1 MGLDRDATHGT
12 ARDATGDAATGDSTG
27 GAVGDTVRR
36 LRDGMGRGVLSFP
49 LTSFHDDGSLDPD
62 GFRAHVAAQIATAP
76 GALFPACGTGEFF
89 SLDEDEYRQTVTIAV
104 EEAAGRLPVVA
115 GVGYGWA
122 QAARFARIA
131 EQAGADALLVLP
143 HYLVAAPQ
151 DGLVAQLEQIAAR
164 TRLPLIAYQRGQVAF
179 SAASLRHIVRIP
191 NVIGLKDGHSDLD
204 RLQRLTLAAPED
216 FLFFNGA
223 ATAEIQA
230 RAYATVG
237 VPAYSSA
244 VHAFAPEIANA
255 FFAALHDGDGTD
267 GRDGGGR
274 RGDEGDKT
282 VQRLLRDFY
291 VPFVEL
297 RDRVPGYAVSLVK
310 AAARLRGRPVGPVR
324 APLTEPSPADLA
336 DLATLLT
343 TGLDLV
349 GAAL

>member
-1 MGLDRDATHGT
+1 MA
-12 ARDATGDAATGDSTG
+12 
-27 GAVGDTVRR
+27 
-36 LRDGMGRGVLSFP
+36 RGVLSFP
-49 LTSFHDDGSLDPD
+49 LTSFHDDGALDPD
-62 GFRAHVAAQIATAP
+62 GFRAHVAAQIATGP
-76 GALFPACGTGEFF
+76 GAVFPACGTGEFF
-89 SLDEDEYRQTVTIAV
+89 SLDEDEYRRVVTVAV

-131 EQAGADALLVLP
+131 EEAGADALLVLP

-151 DGLVAQLEQIAAR
+151 DGLVAQLEQLAAR
-164 TRLPLIAYQRGQVAF
+164 TSLPLIAYQRGQVSFGVAAF
-179 SAASLRHIVRIP
+179 RRITAIP
-191 NVIGLKDGHSDLD
+191 GVIGLKDGHSDLD

-244 VHAFAPEIANA
+244 VHAFAPEIADA
-255 FFAALHDGDGTD
+255 FFTALRDGDDGTV
-267 GRDGGGR
+267 
-274 RGDEGDKT
+274 EK
-282 VQRLLRDFY
+282 LLRDFY
-291 VPFVEL
+291 VPLVEL

-324 APLTEPSPADLA
+324 APLTDPTAADLA
-336 DLATLLT
+336 ELRQLLT

>member
-1 MGLDRDATHGT
+1 MAQVNGETET
-12 ARDATGDAATGDSTG
+12 TET
-27 GAVGDTVRR
+27 VVRR
-36 LRDGMGRGVLSFP
+36 LRDGMTGGVLSFP
-49 LTSFHDDGSLDPD
+49 LTSFHDDGSLDPA
-62 GFRAHVAAQIATAP
+62 GFRAHVAARIATAP
-76 GALFPACGTGEFF
+76 GAVFPACGTGEFF
-89 SLDEDEYRQTVTIAV
+89 SLDEDEYRTVITIAV
-104 EEAAGRLPVVA
+104 EEAAGRVPVVA

-131 EQAGADALLVLP
+131 EEAGADALLVLP

-151 DGLVAQLEQIAAR
+151 DGLVAQLEQLAAR

-179 SAASLRHIVRIP
+179 TASSLKRIAAIP
-191 NVIGLKDGHSDLD
+191 GVIGLKDGHSDLD
-204 RLQRLTLAAPED
+204 RLQRLTLAAPEG

-223 ATAEIQA
+223 STAEIQA

-255 FFAALHDGDGTD
+255 FFAALTDGD
-267 GRDGGGR
+267 
-274 RGDEGDKT
+274 DKT
-282 VQRLLRDFY
+282 VERLLRDFY
-291 VPFVEL
+291 VPLVEL

-310 AAARLRGRPVGPVR
+310 AAARLRGQPVGPVR
-324 APLTEPSPADLA
+324 APLTDPSAADLA
-336 DLATLLT
+336 ELTILLT

>member
-1 MGLDRDATHGT
+1 MSPDR
-12 ARDATGDAATGDSTG
+12 
-27 GAVGDTVRR
+27 DTVRR
-36 LRDGMGRGVLSFP
+36 LRDGMVQGVLSFP

-76 GALFPACGTGEFF
+76 GAVFPACGTGEFF
-89 SLDEDEYRQTVTIAV
+89 SLDEDEYRQVVTIAV
-104 EEAAGRLPVVA
+104 EEADGRLPVVA

-131 EQAGADALLVLP
+131 QEAGADALLVLP

-151 DGLVAQLEQIAAR
+151 DGLVAQLEQLAAR
-164 TRLPLIAYQRGQVAF
+164 TRLPLIAYQRGQVTF
-179 SAASLRHIVRIP
+179 TAASLRRVAAIP
-191 NVIGLKDGHSDLD
+191 TVIGLKDGHSDLD
-204 RLQRLTLAAPED
+204 RLQRLTLAAPD
-216 FLFFNGA
+216 GFLFFNGA

-255 FFAALHDGDGTD
+255 FFTALRNGD
-267 GRDGGGR
+267 
-274 RGDEGDKT
+274 DKT
-282 VQRLLRDFY
+282 VDRLLRDFY
-291 VPFVEL
+291 VPLVEL

-324 APLTEPSPADLA
+324 APLTDPSPADLA
-336 DLATLLT
+336 ALGTLLT

-349 GAAL
+349 GAAP

>member
-1 MGLDRDATHGT
+1 MN
-12 ARDATGDAATGDSTG
+12 
-27 GAVGDTVRR
+27 GDTETVVRR
-36 LRDGMGRGVLSFP
+36 LRDGMTGGVLSFP

-62 GFRAHVAAQIATAP
+62 GFRTHVAARISTAP
-76 GALFPACGTGEFF
+76 GAVFPACGTGEFF
-89 SLDEDEYRQTVTIAV
+89 SLDEDEYRTVVTVAV
-104 EEAAGRLPVVA
+104 EEAAGRVPVVA

-131 EQAGADALLVLP
+131 EEAGADALLVLP

-151 DGLVAQLEQIAAR
+151 DGLVAQLEQLAAR

-179 SAASLRHIVRIP
+179 TASSLKRIAAIP
-191 NVIGLKDGHSDLD
+191 GVIGLKDGHSDLD
-204 RLQRLTLAAPED
+204 RLQRLTLAAPEG

-223 ATAEIQA
+223 STAEIQA

-255 FFAALHDGDGTD
+255 FFAALRDGD
-267 GRDGGGR
+267 
-274 RGDEGDKT
+274 DKT
-282 VQRLLRDFY
+282 VEKLLRDFY
-291 VPFVEL
+291 VPLVEL

-310 AAARLRGRPVGPVR
+310 AAARLRGQPVGPVR
-324 APLTEPSPADLA
+324 APLTDPSAADLA
-336 DLATLLT
+336 ELTTLLT

>member
-1 MGLDRDATHGT
+1 MASVNGETENGET
-12 ARDATGDAATGDSTG
+12 ENGETET
-27 GAVGDTVRR
+27 VVRR
-36 LRDGMGRGVLSFP
+36 LRDGMVAGVLSFP
-49 LTSFHDDGSLDPD
+49 LASFHDDGSLDPD
-62 GFRAHVAAQIATAP
+62 GFRTHVAARIATAP
-76 GALFPACGTGEFF
+76 GAVFPACGTGEFF
-89 SLDEDEYRQTVTIAV
+89 SLDEDEYRTVVTIAV
-104 EEAAGRLPVVA
+104 EEAAGRVPVVA

-131 EQAGADALLVLP
+131 EEAGADALLVLP

-151 DGLVAQLEQIAAR
+151 DGLVAQLEQLAAR

-179 SAASLRHIVRIP
+179 TASSLKRIAAIP
-191 NVIGLKDGHSDLD
+191 GVIGLKDGHSDLD
-204 RLQRLTLAAPED
+204 RLQRLTLAAPEG

-223 ATAEIQA
+223 STAEIQA

-255 FFAALHDGDGTD
+255 FFAALHDGD
-267 GRDGGGR
+267 
-274 RGDEGDKT
+274 DKT
-282 VQRLLRDFY
+282 IERLLRDFY
-291 VPFVEL
+291 VPLVEL

-310 AAARLRGRPVGPVR
+310 AAARLRGQPVGPVR
-324 APLTEPSPADLA
+324 APLTDPSAADLA
-336 DLATLLT
+336 ELTNLLT

>member
-1 MGLDRDATHGT
+1 MTVALDTDT
-12 ARDATGDAATGDSTG
+12 A
-27 GAVGDTVRR
+27 VRR
-36 LRDGMGRGVLSFP
+36 LRDGMAGGVLSFP

-62 GFRAHVAAQIATAP
+62 GFRAHVAERIAARP
-76 GALFPACGTGEFF
+76 GAVFPACGTGEFF
-89 SLDEDEYRQTVTIAV
+89 SLDEDEYRTVVTVTV

-115 GVGYGWA
+115 GIGYGWA
-122 QAARFARIA
+122 QAVRFVRIA

-151 DGLVAQLEQIAAR
+151 EGLVRQLARIASA

-179 SAASLRHIVRIP
+179 SAGSLRRIAALP
-191 NVIGLKDGHSDLD
+191 NVVGLKDGHSDLD
-204 RLQRLTLAAPED
+204 RLQRLTLAAPEG

-230 RAYATVG
+230 RAYAAVG

-244 VHAFAPEIANA
+244 VHAFAPEIANH
-255 FFAALHDGDGTD
+255 FFAALRDGD
-267 GRDGGGR
+267 
-274 RGDEGDKT
+274 DKT
-282 VQRLLRDFY
+282 VERLLRDFY

-310 AAARLRGRPVGPVR
+310 AAARLRGCPVGPVR
-324 APLTEPSPADLA
+324 APLTDPSDADLA
-336 DLATLLT
+336 DLEALLT

>member
-1 MGLDRDATHGT
+1 MA
-12 ARDATGDAATGDSTG
+12 
-27 GAVGDTVRR
+27 
-36 LRDGMGRGVLSFP
+36 RGVLSFP
-49 LTSFHDDGSLDPD
+49 LTSFHDDGTLDPD
-62 GFRAHVAAQIATAP
+62 GFRAHVAAQIATGP

-89 SLDEDEYRQTVTIAV
+89 SLDEDEYRQVVTIAI
-104 EEAAGRLPVVA
+104 EEAGGRLPVVA
-115 GVGYGWA
+115 GIGYGWA
-122 QAARFARIA
+122 QAVRFARIA
-131 EQAGADALLVLP
+131 EEAGADALLVLP

-179 SAASLRHIVRIP
+179 GVDAFRRVAQIP
-191 NVIGLKDGHSDLD
+191 GVIGLKDGHSDLD
-204 RLQRLTLAAPED
+204 RLQRLTLAAPEG

-223 ATAEIQA
+223 STAEIQA

-255 FFAALHDGDGTD
+255 FFTAL
-267 GRDGGGR
+267 RD
-274 RGDEGDKT
+274 GDEGDGT
-282 VQRLLRDFY
+282 VGKLLRDFY
-291 VPFVEL
+291 VPLVEL

-324 APLTEPSPADLA
+324 APLTDPSAADLA
-336 DLATLLT
+336 ELRRLLT

>member
-1 MGLDRDATHGT
+1 MARVSLETDT
-12 ARDATGDAATGDSTG
+12 A
-27 GAVGDTVRR
+27 RR
-36 LRDGMGRGVLSFP
+36 LRDGMARGVLSFP
-49 LTSFHDDGSLDPD
+49 LTSFRADGSLDPD
-62 GFRAHVAAQIATAP
+62 GFRAHVAAQLATAP
-76 GALFPACGTGEFF
+76 GAVFPACGTGEFF
-89 SLDEDEYRQTVTIAV
+89 SLDEDEYRQVVTLAV
-104 EEAAGRLPVVA
+104 EEAAGRVPVVA
-115 GVGYGWA
+115 GTGYGWA
-122 QAARFARIA
+122 QAVRFARIA
-131 EQAGADALLVLP
+131 EEAGADALLVLP

-179 SAASLRHIVRIP
+179 TAASLKRIAAIP
-191 NVIGLKDGHSDLD
+191 TVIGLKDGHSDLD
-204 RLQRLTLAAPED
+204 RLQRLTLAAPEG

-255 FFAALHDGDGTD
+255 FFAALRDGDGGTA
-267 GRDGGGR
+267 
-274 RGDEGDKT
+274 DE
-282 VQRLLRDFY
+282 LLRAFY
-291 VPFVEL
+291 VPLVEL

-324 APLTEPSPADLA
+324 APLTDPSAADLA
-336 DLATLLT
+336 ALRTLLT

>member
-1 MGLDRDATHGT
+1 MTLDPDT
-12 ARDATGDAATGDSTG
+12 A
-27 GAVGDTVRR
+27 RR
-36 LRDGMGRGVLSFP
+36 LRDGMAGGVLSFP
-49 LTSFHDDGSLDPD
+49 LTSFHADGTLDPD
-62 GFRAHVAAQIATAP
+62 GFRTHVAAQIATGP
-76 GALFPACGTGEFF
+76 GAVFPACGTGEFF
-89 SLDEDEYRQTVTIAV
+89 SLDEDEYRRVVTIAV
-104 EEAAGRLPVVA
+104 EEAAGRVPVVA

-131 EQAGADALLVLP
+131 EEAGADALLVLP

-151 DGLVAQLEQIAAR
+151 DGLVAQLEHLAAR

-179 SAASLRHIVRIP
+179 GVRAFRRITEIP

-204 RLQRLTLAAPED
+204 RLQRLTLAAPEG

-244 VHAFAPEIANA
+244 VHAFAPEIADA
-255 FFAALHDGDGTD
+255 FFTALRAGD
-267 GRDGGGR
+267 
-274 RGDEGDKT
+274 DKT
-282 VQRLLRDFY
+282 TDRLLRDFY
-291 VPFVEL
+291 VPLVEL

-324 APLTEPSPADLA
+324 APLTDPSAADLA
-336 DLATLLT
+336 DLKAVLT

-349 GAAL
+349 GASL

>member
-1 MGLDRDATHGT
+1 MA
-12 ARDATGDAATGDSTG
+12 
-27 GAVGDTVRR
+27 
-36 LRDGMGRGVLSFP
+36 RGVLSFP
-49 LTSFHDDGSLDPD
+49 LTSFAADGSLDPD
-62 GFRAHVAAQIATAP
+62 GFRAHVAAQLATGP
-76 GALFPACGTGEFF
+76 GAVFPACGTGEFF
-89 SLDEDEYRQTVTIAV
+89 SLDEDEYRQVVAIAV
-104 EEAAGRLPVVA
+104 EEAAGRVPVVA

-131 EQAGADALLVLP
+131 EDAGADALLVLP

-151 DGLVAQLEQIAAR
+151 DGLVAQLEHLAAR
-164 TRLPLIAYQRGQVAF
+164 TRLPLIAYQRGQVAYTP
-179 SAASLRHIVRIP
+179 ASLRRIAALP
-191 NVIGLKDGHSDLD
+191 TVIGLKDGHSDLD
-204 RLQRLTLAAPED
+204 RLQRLTLAAPEG

-255 FFAALHDGDGTD
+255 FFAALKDGDQGAV
-267 GRDGGGR
+267 
-274 RGDEGDKT
+274 DK
-282 VQRLLRDFY
+282 LLRDFY
-291 VPFVEL
+291 VPLVEI

-324 APLTEPSPADLA
+324 APLTDPSPADLA
-336 DLATLLT
+336 DLEALLT
-343 TGLDLV
+343 AGLDLV

>member
-1 MGLDRDATHGT
+1 MTRVSLDRE
-12 ARDATGDAATGDSTG
+12 
-27 GAVGDTVRR
+27 TVRR
-36 LRDGMGRGVLSFP
+36 LRDGMTRGVLSFP
-49 LTSFHDDGSLDPD
+49 LTSFHEDGSLDPD

-89 SLDEDEYRQTVTIAV
+89 SLDEDEYRQVVTIAV

-122 QAARFARIA
+122 QAARFARLA
-131 EQAGADALLVLP
+131 EEAGADALLVLP

-151 DGLVAQLEQIAAR
+151 DGLVAQLEQLAAR
-164 TRLPLIAYQRGQVAF
+164 TRLPLIAYQRGQVTF
-179 SAASLRHIVRIP
+179 TAASLRRVAAVP
-191 NVIGLKDGHSDLD
+191 GVIGLKDGHSDLD
-204 RLQRLTLAAPED
+204 RLQRLTLAAPD
-216 FLFFNGA
+216 GFLFFNGA

-255 FFAALHDGDGTD
+255 FFAALRDGD
-267 GRDGGGR
+267 
-274 RGDEGDKT
+274 DKT
-282 VQRLLRDFY
+282 VDRLLREFY
-291 VPFVEL
+291 VPLVEL

-324 APLTEPSPADLA
+324 APLTDPSPTDLA
-336 DLATLLT
+336 DLRDLLSA
-343 TGLDLV
+343 GLDLV